1 MIVVFLP
8 PPFTM
13 KNYIVLYLEKE
24 NGLLQVEHWYP
35 NCVRAI
41 WLPKSLNSV
50 VKMIHQRK
58 IAKRSFLHHSILRT
72 VGELAEREG
81 SIALETKFASEREAN
96 DYIINVVIDN
106 YIVTALH
113 DLKRSQ
119 RKRLKEKVKEAK
131 EHWIMKRNGR
141 QQSELYLGRLTF
153 DQELKRSCGEFYS
166 SLKNVWGCSPTKLD
180 YMK

>member
-1 MIVVFLP
+1 M
-8 PPFTM
+8 
-13 KNYIVLYLEKE
+13 
-24 NGLLQVEHWYP
+24 
-35 NCVRAI
+35 RAI

-58 IAKRSFLHHSILRT
+58 IANRTYLHHSILRA
-72 VGELAEREG
+72 VGELAECEG
-81 SIALETKFASEREAN
+81 SIALETKFASETEAN
-96 DYIINVVIDN
+96 NYIIDVVVNN
-106 YIVTALH
+106 YIITALH

-166 SLKNVWGCSPTKLD
+166 SLKNVWGFSPTKLD